1 MPIGLVSR
9 VKARLSRLTKLTQQQ
24 VPVEN
29 ERIREKLKKIV
40 LRHSQSKLFGVADT
54 NLFSNRKIVIDQKSH
69 LDYPKIGPF
78 F

>member
-9 VKARLSRLTKLTQQQ
+9 VKARLSRLTKLTQQ

-69 LDYPKIGPF
+69 LDYPKIGLF

>member
-1 MPIGLVSR
+1 M
-9 VKARLSRLTKLTQQQ
+9 TQQQ

-69 LDYPKIGPF
+69 LDYPKIGLF